1 MGESQGGSKDR
12 QKSGRVDIAASSDN
26 DSESVEDFK
35 QKNGIQLPKDIVTL
49 LTQQECQK
57 PNPPCEW

>member
-26 DSESVEDFK
+26 DSESVEDFE
-35 QKNGIQLPKDIVTL
+35 QKTGGRLPEDIVVL
-49 LTQQECQK
+49 LAQR
-57 PNPPCEW
+57 